1 MERKVKLM
9 PDANGN
15 QLEVVLDTGL
25 SIRGMRQ
32 MQDEGLISKTF
43 LNELVIVE
51 EHPEKMN
58 FNDMMNA
65 AYIAYAN
72 ANPSGMSKDEFEG
85 RFPNDI
91 TLLADLYSEII
102 SGSAKSDDL
111 VKDFKRATPNSKR
124 KSKKKYRK

>member
-43 LNELVIVE
+43 LNELVLVE

-72 ANPSGMSKDEFEG
+72 ANPSGMSKDEFED